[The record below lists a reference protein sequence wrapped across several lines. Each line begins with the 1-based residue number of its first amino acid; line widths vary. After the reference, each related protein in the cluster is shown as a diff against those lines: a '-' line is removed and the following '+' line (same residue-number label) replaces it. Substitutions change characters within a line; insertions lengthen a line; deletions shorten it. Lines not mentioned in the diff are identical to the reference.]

1 MTRGLKNNNPG
12 NIRLDGVHWKGEV
25 EPSQDRAFKRFETM
39 PWGYRAMFHLLNNY
53 SRLHGCDTIRRM
65 ITRWAPENENDT
77 QAYIRAVSE
86 WSGVPA
92 DSRITTTNRDVMVPI
107 VAAMSRMENGTE
119 AKAAD
124 VAAGWELFMLNK

>member
-25 EPSQDRAFKRFETM
+25 EPSQDRAFKQFETM

-53 SRLHGCDTIRRM
+53 SRLYGCDTIRRM

-92 DSRITTTNRDVMVPI
+92 DSRITTTNRDVMVPV
-107 VAAMSRMENGTE
+107 VAAMSRMENGVE

-124 VAAGWELFMLNK
+124 IDAGWELFMLNK

>member
-1 MTRGLKNNNPG
+1 
-12 NIRLDGVHWKGEV
+12 
-25 EPSQDRAFKRFETM
+25 
-39 PWGYRAMFHLLNNY
+39 
-53 SRLHGCDTIRRM
+53 M

-77 QAYIRAVSE
+77 EAYIRAVSE

-107 VAAMSRMENGTE
+107 VAAMSRMENGAE